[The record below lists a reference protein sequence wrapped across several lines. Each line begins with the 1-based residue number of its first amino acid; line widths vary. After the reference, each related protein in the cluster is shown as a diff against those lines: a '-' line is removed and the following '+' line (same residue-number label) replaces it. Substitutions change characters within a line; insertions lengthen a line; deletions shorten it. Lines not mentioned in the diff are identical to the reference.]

1 VNLLQDVRFAIRLL
15 VKDRLVT
22 VMAVVAL
29 GLGIGANA
37 TVFTCV
43 NAVFLRG
50 LPHARAAS
58 LYVVHSVLMS
68 SGDDDSVSH
77 PDFRDLRK
85 QSKSFESLEAF
96 RSGTMNVSDKTHAP
110 DRLAGAWITASTFET
125 IGERAILGRTFLKGE
140 DAPGA
145 EPVVVLGHGVWTDRY
160 GADPKILGRTIKVNE
175 VPATVVGVMARGMRF
190 PLNTDL
196 WQPLTPAAEDE
207 RRDRRVLAV
216 FGVARAGA
224 GVAEAQAE
232 LSAIFGR
239 LRKQYPETNK
249 DIDAHVMPYIDR
261 FNGGPI
267 KIIFSALVGAVG
279 FVLLIA
285 CANVANLLLAR
296 STGRGREIA
305 IRASVGAG
313 RWRIVRQLL
322 VESLIIAALAGLLGL
337 GLALAGVR
345 LFDRAVADTGKPYW
359 MAFTMD
365 PIVLGFLAAVCL
377 GTAVLFGL
385 APALHAA
392 RADVHDALREGGR
405 GGTAGRRAR
414 RFTSTLVV
422 GQLALTV
429 VLLIGAGLMIRSFLT
444 LYTMNFGI
452 QGDRVI
458 TMAMTLAERKY
469 PGADAWNAFH
479 DGLADRLAALPGV
492 TASSVTTALPLGG
505 SEQRRLQIE
514 GKPVPSPKD
523 APQVSV
529 VRAGPGY
536 FETLELVLARGRTF
550 TAQDGRAGAEVAI
563 VNEWWVSRFASGAN
577 PLGMRIRL
585 VSGDSQGQAPAAE
598 PPWLTIVGVSPTV
611 QQQGMQRSTAPDPV
625 VFVPFRQEPGRFAFI
640 LARGAGPGAALAPAI
655 REAVRAVDEDQP
667 VYRVRTLAESFAEA
681 RWPYRVFGGLLGI
694 FALIALL
701 LSSVG
706 IYAVTAYSVAQR
718 AQEMGVRM
726 ALGATGG
733 QLIWLVL
740 RRAAWQTAIGLAVGL
755 GAGFGLSRVIKS
767 ILVQSTAD
775 DALTYAAVVA
785 IFVVVTLVACVVP
798 SRRAARLDP
807 LVVLKSE

>member
-1 VNLLQDVRFAIRLL
+1 MSLLQDVRFAIRLL

-43 NAVFLRG
+43 NAVLLRG
-50 LPHARAAS
+50 LPHARADR
-58 LYVVHSVLMS
+58 LYFVNSRLMP
-68 SGDDDSVSH
+68 SGDDDDTSH

-85 QSKSFESLEAF
+85 QSRTFESLEAF

-110 DRLAGAWITASTFET
+110 DRLSGAWITATTFET
-125 IGERAILGRTFLKGE
+125 LGERAILGRTFLKGE

-145 EPVVVLGHGVWTDRY
+145 EPVVVLGYGVWTDRY
-160 GADPKILGRTIKVNE
+160 GADPKILGQTIKVNE
-175 VPATVVGVMARGMRF
+175 IPATVVGVMPQGMQF
-190 PLNTDL
+190 PTNTEL

-216 FGVARAGA
+216 FGVARAGV
-224 GVAEAQAE
+224 GVPEAQAE
-232 LSAIFGR
+232 LSTIFGR

-249 DIDAHVMPYIDR
+249 EIDARVMPFNDR

-267 KIIFSALVGAVG
+267 KIVFSALMGAVG

-296 STGRGREIA
+296 STGRAREMA
-305 IRASVGAG
+305 IRAALGAG

-322 VESLIIAALAGLLGL
+322 VESLIIAALAGLVGL
-337 GLALAGVR
+337 GLAAAGVR
-345 LFDRAVADTGKPYW
+345 LFDHAVADTGKPYW
-359 MAFTMD
+359 IVFTMD
-365 PIVLGFLAAVCL
+365 PIVLGFVVAVCL
-377 GTAVLFGL
+377 ATAILFGL
-385 APALHAA
+385 APALHVA
-392 RADVHDALREGGR
+392 RADVYDGLREGGR
-405 GGTAGRRAR
+405 GGTTGRRAR
-414 RFTSTLVV
+414 RFTATLVV
-422 GQLALTV
+422 GQLALAV
-429 VLLIGAGLMIRSFLT
+429 VLLTGAGLMIRSFLT

-469 PGADAWNAFH
+469 PKADDWNAFH
-479 DGLADRLAALPGV
+479 DRLSDRLAALPGV
-492 TASSVTTALPLGG
+492 TSSSVTTALPLGG
-505 SEQRRLQIE
+505 GEQRRLQIE

-536 FETLELVLARGRTF
+536 FETLDLAMARGRTF
-550 TAQDGRAGAEVAI
+550 TAQDGRPGAQVAI
-563 VNEWWVSRFASGAN
+563 VNQRWASRFAAGAD

-585 VSGDSQGQAPAAE
+585 VSADNQGKAAEPE

-611 QQQGMQRSTAPDPV
+611 QQQGTQRSADPDPV
-625 VFVPFRQEPGRFAFI
+625 VYVPFRQEPGRFAFI
-640 LARGAGPGAALAPAI
+640 LASGRGPGAALAPAI

-667 VYRVRTLAESFAEA
+667 VYRVRTLAESFAQA

-726 ALGATGG
+726 ALGASGG
-733 QLIWLVL
+733 QLTWLVL
-740 RRAAWQTAIGLAVGL
+740 RRAAWQTVTGLILGL

-775 DALTYAAVVA
+775 DALTYATVVA

-798 SRRAARLDP
+798 SRRATRLDP
-807 LVVLKSE
+807 LVVLRAE